1 MHLDIKNKRI
11 YFVLR
16 SVLHKIFALE
26 KENTSLFAR
35 LTKFFIIFAAVNQ
48 FL

>member
-1 MHLDIKNKRI
+1 MRGYNKK
-11 YFVLR
+11 R
-16 SVLHKIFALE
+16 SVLHKIFTLE